1 MSDSSSDLD
10 LDKGDKGYK
19 SDKGDKGDKENVII
33 PEMEDSYKAFIVGDR
48 VRLESY
54 ASSMDDVKPLL
65 RGGRTKKFRASF
77 VRSDVRAR
85 LAILV
90 HDFTKQLITQ
100 VCGGDGDNRAAINDA
115 SNLSVCMSAVVNVHD
130 AIITNRDGKSAIP
143 KRTLTGTGDHE
154 LIARRRAAEYYEQGV
169 PGASE
174 PLKPPTAEGRVKS
187 PRNKKTSANLV
198 RAANKRLATQKLYLE
213 EKLRRQTEQSGIV

>member
-1 MSDSSSDLD
+1 MSDSSSDVD
-10 LDKGDKGYK
+10 LPKGVKG
-19 SDKGDKGDKENVII
+19 DKGDKGDKEKANVIN
-33 PEMEDSYKAFIVGDR
+33 PDMENAYKAFITGDR
-48 VRLESY
+48 VLLESR
-54 ASSMDDVKPLL
+54 AALMKDVTPLL
-65 RGGRTKKFRASF
+65 RGGRTKKFRALF
-77 VRSDVRAR
+77 VRPDVRAR
-85 LAILV
+85 LGILV
-90 HDFTKQLITQ
+90 HDFTQQLIAQ

-130 AIITNRDGKSAIP
+130 AIITNRDGKNAIP

-174 PLKPPTAEGRVKS
+174 PLKPPTIAARVKLPPS
-187 PRNKKTSANLV
+187 KKSSANLL

-213 EKLRRQTEQSGIV
+213 EKLRRQTETF